1 MGTSATNGFEGWL
14 ERELK
19 QHASGV
25 AGPNPLPS
33 QARYHAVAIAGTAL
47 GAISFAILSTKTVT
61 AAALSVVAIV
71 AAGATTEA
79 VITHSANPAV
89 WGHQVVQQVDK
100 CKAALP
106 PGSHGIGECVSSFA
120 SQHGASSPSQ
130 HPDGGSSN
138 GHPAG
143 GPPSDQPN
151 GGPPN
156 DQPKGGPPSGYPTP
170 SNGNGN
176 GGGNGG
182 GNSGGNSGN
191 GNGGGHGHG
200 KP

>member
-1 MGTSATNGFEGWL
+1 MGINATNGFDGWL
-14 ERELK
+14 TRELH
-19 QHASGV
+19 QHASRV

-61 AAALSVVAIV
+61 AAALSVVAIA

-79 VITHSANPAV
+79 VITHSANPTV

-106 PGSHGIGECVSSFA
+106 PGGHGIGECVSSFA
-120 SQHGASSPSQ
+120 SQHGASSPST
-130 HPDGGSSN
+130 HSDGGPSN
-138 GHPAG
+138 AHPAG
-143 GPPSDQPN
+143 GPPSEH
-151 GGPPN
+151 
-156 DQPKGGPPSGYPTP
+156 PKGGPPSSHPTP
-170 SNGNGN
+170 GNGEGN

-182 GNSGGNSGN
+182 GNSGNGN
-191 GNGGGHGHG
+191 GNGGGNGHG

>member
-1 MGTSATNGFEGWL
+1 MGTDGINGFDGWL
-14 ERELK
+14 ERELQ
-19 QHASGV
+19 QHASRV
-25 AGPNPLPS
+25 AGPSPLPS

-47 GAISFAILSTKTVT
+47 GALSFAILSTKTVT

-120 SQHGASSPSQ
+120 SQHGASSPTQ
-130 HPDGGSSN
+130 HSDGGSST

-143 GPPSDQPN
+143 GPPSDH
-151 GGPPN
+151 
-156 DQPKGGPPSGYPTP
+156 PKGGPPSSHPTP
-170 SNGNGN
+170 GDGGGN
-176 GGGNGG
+176 GGGNSTPGNGGGNPTPGNGG

-191 GNGGGHGHG
+191 
-200 KP
+200 

>member
-1 MGTSATNGFEGWL
+1 MGTNGINGFDGWL
-14 ERELK
+14 ERELQ
-19 QHASGV
+19 QHAARV

-47 GAISFAILSTKTVT
+47 GALSFAILSTKTVT

-120 SQHGASSPSQ
+120 SQHGASSPSP
-130 HPDGGSSN
+130 HSDGGSSN

-143 GPPSDQPN
+143 GSPSDH
-151 GGPPN
+151 
-156 DQPKGGPPSGYPTP
+156 PKGGPPSSHPTP
-170 SNGNGN
+170 
-176 GGGNGG
+176 GNGG
-182 GNSGGNSGN
+182 GNSGGNPGN
-191 GNGGGHGHG
+191 GNGGGNGHG

>member
-1 MGTSATNGFEGWL
+1 MGTNGTNGFDVWL
-14 ERELK
+14 ERELR
-19 QHASGV
+19 QHASAAVGS
-25 AGPNPLPS
+25 NPLPS

-89 WGHQVVQQVDK
+89 WGQQVVQQVDK

-130 HPDGGSSN
+130 QHGDGSSN

-143 GPPSDQPN
+143 GPPSDHPQ
-151 GGPPN
+151 
-156 DQPKGGPPSGYPTP
+156 GGPPSSHPTP
-170 SNGNGN
+170 GN
-176 GGGNGG
+176 GGGD
-182 GNSGGNSGN
+182 SGGNSGS

>member
-1 MGTSATNGFEGWL
+1 MGINATNGFDGWL
-14 ERELK
+14 ARELQ
-19 QHASGV
+19 QHASQV
-25 AGPNPLPS
+25 AGSNPLPS

-61 AAALSVVAIV
+61 AAAISVVAIV

-89 WGHQVVQQVDK
+89 WGHQVVQQVEN

-106 PGSHGIGECVSSFA
+106 PGGNGIGECVSSFA
-120 SQHGASSPSQ
+120 SQHGKQEKTKNEASSPN
-130 HPDGGSSN
+130 PNGNGGSSN

-143 GPPSDQPN
+143 GPPSDHPH
-151 GGPPN
+151 GA
-156 DQPKGGPPSGYPTP
+156 PSSHPTP
-170 SNGNGN
+170 GN

-191 GNGGGHGHG
+191 GNGNGGGNGHG

>member
-1 MGTSATNGFEGWL
+1 MGTDATNGFDGWL
-14 ERELK
+14 VRELQ
-19 QHASGV
+19 QHASQV
-25 AGPNPLPS
+25 AGSNPLPS

-106 PGSHGIGECVSSFA
+106 PGGHGIGECVSSFA
-120 SQHGASSPSQ
+120 SQHGASSPSPQ
-130 HPDGGSSN
+130 SDSGPSN

-143 GPPSDQPN
+143 GPPSDH
-151 GGPPN
+151 
-156 DQPKGGPPSGYPTP
+156 PKGGPPSTHPTP
-170 SNGNGN
+170 GNGGGNGGGNGDGN

-182 GNSGGNSGN
+182 GNSGNGN
-191 GNGGGHGHG
+191 GNGGGNDHG